1 MAVNIQT
8 AAIHRAPHTRFQ
20 QPRDFMVCVLHSDG
34 SSSYATGNGKLG
46 DELSSDGDEALVF
59 WDMEEAKG
67 CYEILRLLGYDASI
81 EPIWRASR

>member
-1 MAVNIQT
+1 MNILT
-8 AAIHRAPHTRFQ
+8 AAIPRPVQSRSQ

-34 SSSYATGNGKLG
+34 STSYATGNGKLG
-46 DELSSDGDEALVF
+46 DELSSDGDDALVF

-67 CYEILRLLGYDASI
+67 CYALLSMLGYHASI